1 MVESVSIGAAFL
13 AGIIAF
19 LSPCVLPII
28 PGYIAYISGVSA
40 AQISANEN
48 KKIDWNVVYSAI
60 AFVIGFSIVFTAL
73 GAASTFIG
81 QILQEYKLII
91 SKIAAVLVI
100 LLGVHFTGVFQS
112 KRAKEWLFAI
122 FGISIVLYG
131 YGYFRTK
138 DFLNDFWLLP
148 VIAIALLI
156 FYFTGAYQ
164 VLYQQKTTE
173 VKRKPAGIIG
183 AFIVGVA
190 FAFGWTPCIGPVL
203 GAILLYASQQE
214 TVMQGV
220 VLLFA
225 FSMGL
230 GIPFILTAMAINQF
244 FRFFNFMRKY
254 FLVIEIVGGLLLIFV
269 GILLLTNSL
278 EAISSLIPLG

>member
-1 MVESVSIGAAFL
+1 MVESVSIWAAFF
-13 AGIIAF
+13 AGLIAF

-28 PGYIAYISGVSA
+28 PGYIAYISGISVQSA
-40 AQISANEN
+40 SQSNN
-48 KKIDWNVVYSAI
+48 RIDWSVVYAAI

-73 GAASTFIG
+73 GAASTFVG
-81 QILQEYKLII
+81 QLLQEYKTII

-112 KRAKEWLFAI
+112 ENVKKWLFVI
-122 FGISIVLYG
+122 TGLSLLIYG
-131 YGYFRTK
+131 YGVVSTGNI
-138 DFLNDFWLLP
+138 LNDLLFLV
-148 VIAIALLI
+148 VISVSLLV
-156 FYFTGAYQ
+156 FYFSGAYR

-173 VKRKPAGIIG
+173 IKKKPAGIIG

-190 FAFGWTPCIGPVL
+190 FAFGWTPCIGPIL

-220 VLLFA
+220 MLLFA

-230 GIPFILTAMAINQF
+230 GIPFIITAAAINQF
-244 FRFFNFMRKY
+244 FRFFNFMRRY
-254 FLVIEIVGGLLLIFV
+254 FLWIEIIGGILLIMV
-269 GILLLTNSL
+269 GILILTGSL
-278 EAISSLIPLG
+278 EKITAFLL

>member
-13 AGIIAF
+13 AGVVAF

-28 PGYIAYISGVSA
+28 PGYIAYISGVT
-40 AQISANEN
+40 AQTASQTEN
-48 KKIDWNVVYSAI
+48 RIDWSVVYSAI

-73 GAASTFIG
+73 GAASTFVG
-81 QILQEYKLII
+81 QLLQEYKYII

-112 KRAKEWLFAI
+112 ERAKLWLYII
-122 FGISIVLYG
+122 FGISVVIYG
-131 YGYFRTK
+131 IGVAFTGNP
-138 DFLNDFWLLP
+138 LNDLILLP
-148 VIAIALLI
+148 VIGIALLL
-156 FYFTGAYQ
+156 FYYSGLYKI
-164 VLYQQKTTE
+164 LYQQKTAE
-173 VKRKPAGIIG
+173 VKKKPPGIIG

-220 VLLFA
+220 ILLFA

-230 GIPFILTAMAINQF
+230 GIPFIITAMAINQF
-244 FRFFNFMRKY
+244 FRFFNFMRRY
-254 FLVIEIVGGLLLIFV
+254 FLIIEIVGGLLLIFV
-269 GILLLTNSL
+269 GILLLTGSL
-278 EAISSLIPLG
+278 ERITAILI